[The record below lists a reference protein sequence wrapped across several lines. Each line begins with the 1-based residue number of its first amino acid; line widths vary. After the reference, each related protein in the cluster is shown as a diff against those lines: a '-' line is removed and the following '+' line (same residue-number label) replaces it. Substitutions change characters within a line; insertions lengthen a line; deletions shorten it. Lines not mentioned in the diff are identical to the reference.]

1 MVVTEPIVV
10 AVLGLL
16 VLVVDGAL
24 VEVALGTVVVGADE
38 GAASKVLVTLTVI
51 VVAGGTDAL
60 TGGLVGNTTTID
72 ALRFCLARRSRESR
86 RRAQS

>member
-1 MVVTEPIVV
+1 M
-10 AVLGLL
+10 
-16 VLVVDGAL
+16 
-24 VEVALGTVVVGADE
+24 VVGADE

-51 VVAGGTDAL
+51 VVAGGGTDAL